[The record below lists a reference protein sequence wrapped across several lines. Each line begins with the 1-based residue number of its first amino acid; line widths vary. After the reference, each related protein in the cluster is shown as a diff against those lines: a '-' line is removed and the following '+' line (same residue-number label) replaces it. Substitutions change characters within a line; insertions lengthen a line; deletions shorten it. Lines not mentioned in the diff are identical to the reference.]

1 MRPLSIMGTGSYLP
15 ELTVDNHQMSEIVET
30 SDAWILSRTGISS
43 RHLSSGESTV
53 DMGEAA
59 ARQALAAAG
68 LDAEALGAIIV
79 TTVTPD
85 HFTPSVACEIQ
96 GRIGA
101 ANAFCFDVNA
111 ACTGFVY
118 AIDMASRYLLD
129 PEMQP
134 ILIVSSEA
142 LNKIVDYSDRTTCV
156 LFGDA
161 AGAVIVG
168 RPEQAVKAPGASGA
182 DGSAAGAAGAAGL
195 LGACLRSEGQNGGS
209 LVSCALPV
217 SHPFLKDNAI
227 APDPFGHTGNHFLT
241 MNGQEV
247 FRFAVRALAESVES
261 AAAAAGIA
269 VADIDWI
276 IPHQANLR
284 ILDAAIRRLQV
295 EPQKVVSRIRD
306 LGNTS
311 SASIPVC
318 LDELVRDGRLQRGQ
332 TVAVAGFGGGL
343 TYGGA
348 IFRY

>member
-1 MRPLSIMGTGSYLP
+1 MRPLHIMGTGSYLP
-15 ELTVDNHQMSEIVET
+15 ALTVDNHQMSEVVDT

-43 RHLSSGESTV
+43 RHLSSGESTT

-59 ARQALAAAG
+59 ARQALEAAG
-68 LDAEALGAIIV
+68 IEAAQLSAIIV

-118 AIDMASRYLLD
+118 ALDMASRYLLD
-129 PEMQP
+129 PEIGP

-161 AGAVIVG
+161 AGAVVVG
-168 RPEQAVKAPGASGA
+168 RGPSCEDGRPDA
-182 DGSAAGAAGAAGL
+182 DGPGL
-195 LGACLRSEGQNGGS
+195 LGACLRAEGHNAGS
-209 LVSCALPV
+209 LVSGALPV
-217 SHPFLKDNAI
+217 RHPFLKEGAV
-227 APDPFGHTGNHFLT
+227 APNPYGHTSGHMLV

-247 FRFAVRALAESVES
+247 FRFAVRALSESVEL

-269 VADIDWI
+269 IADIDWI
-276 IPHQANLR
+276 VPHQANLR

-295 EPQKVVSRIRD
+295 EPSKIVSRISD